1 MIIDAH
7 THLVKDGHIDPGF
20 LKVCAEYDVRHIW
33 CSCIGLPSYIEYPT
47 AEEVR
52 QANDALRAE
61 MRRLPGFIYGY
72 VYANP
77 RLGAAALD
85 ELKRG
90 LDAGMHGLK
99 LWVACRHAD
108 PLVYPLIEY
117 AIERGVPTLLHAW
130 RKAGGNEPGH
140 SEPLDVAA
148 LARRYPEAKLIM
160 AHLGGDWEHGIKA
173 VRDTPNVLV
182 DICMSVVE
190 AGQVEM
196 AVRELGHER
205 VVFGSDAPTNDL
217 RANIGKLQGAGL
229 SAEER
234 RAIESENMLRLVGGK
249 TP

>member
-1 MIIDAH
+1 MIVDAH
-7 THLVKDGHIDPGF
+7 THLDKDGHLYPAF
-20 LKVCAEYDVRHIW
+20 LKSCAEFDVQYVW
-33 CSCIGLPSYIEYPT
+33 CSCVGLPSYIEYPT
-47 AEEVR
+47 VEEVR
-52 QANDALRAE
+52 QANEAVRAE
-61 MRRLPGFIYGY
+61 MRRLSGFMYGY
-72 VYANP
+72 VYVNP

-85 ELKRG
+85 EFKRG

-99 LWVACRHAD
+99 LWVACRHSD
-108 PLVYPLIEY
+108 PLVFPLIEY
-117 AIERGVPTLLHAW
+117 TIERKVPALLHAW

-140 SEPLDVAA
+140 SVPLDVAE

-205 VVFGSDAPTNDL
+205 VVFGSDGPANDL
-217 RANIGKLQGAGL
+217 RANIGKLQGAYL
-229 SAEER
+229 SSDER
-234 RAIESENMLRLVGGK
+234 RAIESGNMLRLVGGK